1 MAKASKL
8 SPAPK
13 KTVAKASAPLKA
25 NRATISD
32 SCGPRTMEKT
42 VDVRRIE
49 NGYIVRESSYGGKG
63 GYKSTERF
71 TDKPPTI
78 QIAPTKAR
86 K

>member
-1 MAKASKL
+1 MKPRPSKL

-13 KTVAKASAPLKA
+13 KTAPTKPVTA

-32 SCGPRTMEKT
+32 SVGGSTREKS
-42 VDVRRIE
+42 VEIRKIE
-49 NGYIVRESSYGGKG
+49 NGYIVRESTYGGKG

-78 QIAPTKAR
+78 QIAPTKGC

>member
-1 MAKASKL
+1 MAKPSKL

-13 KTVAKASAPLKA
+13 KAPAKAAPIKA
-25 NRATISD
+25 NRATV
-32 SCGPRTMEKT
+32 CEGPGGRMEKT

-71 TDKPPTI
+71 TEKPPTI
-78 QIAPTKAR
+78 QIAPAKTR